1 MIRRNRRLREVPML
15 NTASLP
21 DLIFTVLFFFMI
33 VTHMRTTTSKVQ
45 YALPQGTELKRLV
58 KKSAVTYIYIGRDMP
73 KTTRETSTVVSP
85 NTSTASSMDVSA
97 YKVQLNNRVGTID
110 EVASFVANEKK
121 RMNPDDQVKMTVSIK
136 ADRSTPMYVIN
147 AVKRAVRA
155 GGATRINYSAERES
169 DKLKQNRLICCDFHS
184 FALSLQAN
192 YIIYKNVTS

>member
-1 MIRRNRRLREVPML
+1 MIRRNRRLREVPIL

-73 KTTRETSTVVSP
+73 ETTRETSTVVSP

-97 YKVQLNNRVGTID
+97 YKVQLNNRVGTIG

-169 DKLKQNRLICCDFHS
+169 DKLKQ
-184 FALSLQAN
+184 
-192 YIIYKNVTS
+192 K

>member
-1 MIRRNRRLREVPML
+1 MIRRNRRLREVPIL

-33 VTHMRTTTSKVQ
+33 VTHMRTTTSKVK

-73 KTTRETSTVVSP
+73 ETTRETSTVASH
-85 NTSTASSMDVSA
+85 NTSSVSSMDVSA
-97 YKVQLNNRVGTID
+97 YKVQLNNRVGTIG

-169 DKLKQNRLICCDFHS
+169 DKLKQ
-184 FALSLQAN
+184 
-192 YIIYKNVTS
+192 K

>member
-1 MIRRNRRLREVPML
+1 MIRRNRRLREVPIL

-33 VTHMRTTTSKVQ
+33 VTHMRTTTSKVK

-58 KKSAVTYIYIGRDMP
+58 KKSAVTYIYIGRDLP

-85 NTSTASSMDVSA
+85 NTSSASSMDVSA
-97 YKVQLNNRVGTID
+97 YKVQLNNRVGTIG

-169 DKLKQNRLICCDFHS
+169 DKLKQ
-184 FALSLQAN
+184 
-192 YIIYKNVTS
+192 K

>member
-73 KTTRETSTVVSP
+73 KTMRETSTVVSPNTSSASSP

-97 YKVQLNNRVGTID
+97 YKVQLNNRVGTIG

-169 DKLKQNRLICCDFHS
+169 DKLKQ
-184 FALSLQAN
+184 
-192 YIIYKNVTS
+192 K

>member
-33 VTHMRTTTSKVQ
+33 VTHMRTTTTSKVK

-73 KTTRETSTVVSP
+73 KTTRETSSAASP

-97 YKVQLNNRVGTID
+97 YKVQLNNRVGTIG

-169 DKLKQNRLICCDFHS
+169 DKLKQ
-184 FALSLQAN
+184 
-192 YIIYKNVTS
+192 K

>member
-33 VTHMRTTTSKVQ
+33 VTHMRTTTSKVK

-73 KTTRETSTVVSP
+73 KTTRGTSTVVSP
-85 NTSTASSMDVSA
+85 NTSSAVSPNTSSASSMDVSA
-97 YKVQLNNRVGTID
+97 YKVQLNNRVGTIN

-169 DKLKQNRLICCDFHS
+169 DKLKQ
-184 FALSLQAN
+184 
-192 YIIYKNVTS
+192 K

>member
-73 KTTRETSTVVSP
+73 KNTRETSTVASP
-85 NTSTASSMDVSA
+85 NTSSAVLPNTSSASSMDVSA
-97 YKVQLNNRVGTID
+97 YKVQLNNRVGTIG

-169 DKLKQNRLICCDFHS
+169 DKLKQ
-184 FALSLQAN
+184 
-192 YIIYKNVTS
+192 K

>member
-1 MIRRNRRLREVPML
+1 MIRRNRRLCEVPML

-58 KKSAVTYIYIGRDMP
+58 KKSAVTYIYIGRAMP
-73 KTTRETSTVVSP
+73 ETTRE
-85 NTSTASSMDVSA
+85 MSA
-97 YKVQLNNRVGTID
+97 YKVQLNNRVGSIG

-169 DKLKQNRLICCDFHS
+169 DKLKQ
-184 FALSLQAN
+184 
-192 YIIYKNVTS
+192 K

>member
-1 MIRRNRRLREVPML
+1 MIRRNRRLREVPIL

-33 VTHMRTTTSKVQ
+33 VTHMRTTTSKVK

-73 KTTRETSTVVSP
+73 ETTRETSTVASPNTSSAVSP
-85 NTSTASSMDVSA
+85 NTSSASSMDVSA
-97 YKVQLNNRVGTID
+97 YKVQLNNRVGTIG

-169 DKLKQNRLICCDFHS
+169 DKLKQ
-184 FALSLQAN
+184 
-192 YIIYKNVTS
+192 K

>member
-1 MIRRNRRLREVPML
+1 MIRRNRRLREVPIL

-33 VTHMRTTTSKVQ
+33 VTHMRTTTSKVK

-58 KKSAVTYIYIGRDMP
+58 KKSAVTYIYIGRDMS
-73 KTTRETSTVVSP
+73 KTTRETSTVVSH
-85 NTSTASSMDVSA
+85 NTSSASSMDVSA
-97 YKVQLNNRVGTID
+97 YKVQLNNRVGTIG

-155 GGATRINYSAERES
+155 VGATRINYSAERES
-169 DKLKQNRLICCDFHS
+169 DKLKQ
-184 FALSLQAN
+184 
-192 YIIYKNVTS
+192 K

>member
-33 VTHMRTTTSKVQ
+33 VTHMRTTTSKVK

-73 KTTRETSTVVSP
+73 KNTRETSTVASH
-85 NTSTASSMDVSA
+85 NTSSASLMDVSA
-97 YKVQLNNRVGTID
+97 YKVQLNNRVGSID

-169 DKLKQNRLICCDFHS
+169 DKLKQ
-184 FALSLQAN
+184 
-192 YIIYKNVTS
+192 K

>member
-33 VTHMRTTTSKVQ
+33 VTHMRTTTSKVK

-73 KTTRETSTVVSP
+73 ETTRETSTVASP
-85 NTSTASSMDVSA
+85 NTSSASSMDVSA

-169 DKLKQNRLICCDFHS
+169 DKLKQ
-184 FALSLQAN
+184 
-192 YIIYKNVTS
+192 K

>member
-33 VTHMRTTTSKVQ
+33 VTHMRTTTSKVK

-58 KKSAVTYIYIGRDMP
+58 KKSAVTYIYIGRAMP
-73 KTTRETSTVVSP
+73 ETTRETSTVVSP
-85 NTSTASSMDVSA
+85 NTSSASSMDVSA
-97 YKVQLNNRVGTID
+97 YKVQLNNRVGTIG

-169 DKLKQNRLICCDFHS
+169 DKLKQ
-184 FALSLQAN
+184 
-192 YIIYKNVTS
+192 K

>member
-85 NTSTASSMDVSA
+85 NTSSASSMDVSA
-97 YKVQLNNRVGTID
+97 YKVQLNNRVGTIG

-169 DKLKQNRLICCDFHS
+169 DKLKQ
-184 FALSLQAN
+184 
-192 YIIYKNVTS
+192 K

>member
-73 KTTRETSTVVSP
+73 ETTCETSTVASP
-85 NTSTASSMDVSA
+85 NTSSAVSHNTSSASSMDVSA
-97 YKVQLNNRVGTID
+97 YKVQLNNRVGTIG

-169 DKLKQNRLICCDFHS
+169 DKLKQ
-184 FALSLQAN
+184 
-192 YIIYKNVTS
+192 K

>member
-1 MIRRNRRLREVPML
+1 MIRRNRRLREVPIL

-33 VTHMRTTTSKVQ
+33 VTHMRTTTSKVK

-58 KKSAVTYIYIGRDMP
+58 KKSAVTYIYIGRAMP
-73 KTTRETSTVVSP
+73 ETTRETSSAASP
-85 NTSTASSMDVSA
+85 NTSSAVLPNTSSASLMDVSA
-97 YKVQLNNRVGTID
+97 YKVQLNNRVGSID

-169 DKLKQNRLICCDFHS
+169 DKLKQ
-184 FALSLQAN
+184 
-192 YIIYKNVTS
+192 K

>member
-1 MIRRNRRLREVPML
+1 MIRRNRRLREVPIL

-58 KKSAVTYIYIGRDMP
+58 KKSAVTYIYIGRAMP
-73 KTTRETSTVVSP
+73 ETTRETSTVVSPNTSSASSP

-97 YKVQLNNRVGTID
+97 YKVQLNNRVGTIG

-169 DKLKQNRLICCDFHS
+169 DKLKQ
-184 FALSLQAN
+184 
-192 YIIYKNVTS
+192 K

>member
-33 VTHMRTTTSKVQ
+33 VTHMRTTTSKVK

-85 NTSTASSMDVSA
+85 NTSSASSMDVSA
-97 YKVQLNNRVGTID
+97 YKVQLNNRVGTIG

-169 DKLKQNRLICCDFHS
+169 DKLKQ
-184 FALSLQAN
+184 
-192 YIIYKNVTS
+192 K

>member
-58 KKSAVTYIYIGRDMP
+58 KKSAVTYIYIGRAMP
-73 KTTRETSTVVSP
+73 ETTRETSTVASP
-85 NTSTASSMDVSA
+85 NTSSASSMDVSA
-97 YKVQLNNRVGTID
+97 YKVQLNNRVGTIG

-169 DKLKQNRLICCDFHS
+169 DKFKQ
-184 FALSLQAN
+184 
-192 YIIYKNVTS
+192 K

>member
-1 MIRRNRRLREVPML
+1 MIRRSIDRSVPTL
-15 NTASLP
+15 NTSSLP

-58 KKSAVTYIYIGRDMP
+58 KKSAVTYIYIGRAMSE
-73 KTTRETSTVVSP
+73 TTRETSTVVSP
-85 NTSTASSMDVSA
+85 NTSSAVLPNTSSASSMDVSA
-97 YKVQLNNRVGTID
+97 YKVQLNNRVGTIG

-169 DKLKQNRLICCDFHS
+169 DKLKQ
-184 FALSLQAN
+184 
-192 YIIYKNVTS
+192 K

>member
-33 VTHMRTTTSKVQ
+33 VTHMRTTTSKVK

-85 NTSTASSMDVSA
+85 NTSSASSMDVSA
-97 YKVQLNNRVGTID
+97 YKVQLNNRVGTIG

-136 ADRSTPMYVIN
+136 ADRSTPIYVIN

-169 DKLKQNRLICCDFHS
+169 DKLKQ
-184 FALSLQAN
+184 
-192 YIIYKNVTS
+192 K

>member
-1 MIRRNRRLREVPML
+1 MIRRNRRLREVPIL

-58 KKSAVTYIYIGRDMP
+58 KKSAVTYIYIGRAMP
-73 KTTRETSTVVSP
+73 ETTRETSTVVSP
-85 NTSTASSMDVSA
+85 NTSSAVLPNISSASSMDVSA
-97 YKVQLNNRVGTID
+97 YKVQLNNRVGTIG

-169 DKLKQNRLICCDFHS
+169 DKLKQ
-184 FALSLQAN
+184 
-192 YIIYKNVTS
+192 K

>member
-1 MIRRNRRLREVPML
+1 MIRRNRRLREVPIL

-33 VTHMRTTTSKVQ
+33 VTHMRTTTSKVK

-73 KTTRETSTVVSP
+73 KTTRETSTVVSPNTSSASSP

-169 DKLKQNRLICCDFHS
+169 DKLKQ
-184 FALSLQAN
+184 
-192 YIIYKNVTS
+192 K

>member
-1 MIRRNRRLREVPML
+1 MIRRNRRLHEVPML

-33 VTHMRTTTSKVQ
+33 VTHMRTTTRKVQ

-58 KKSAVTYIYIGRDMP
+58 KKSAVTYIYIGRAMP
-73 KTTRETSTVVSP
+73 ETTRETSTVASP
-85 NTSTASSMDVSA
+85 NTSSASSMDVSA

-169 DKLKQNRLICCDFHS
+169 DKLKQ
-184 FALSLQAN
+184 
-192 YIIYKNVTS
+192 K

>member
-33 VTHMRTTTSKVQ
+33 VTHMRTTTSKVK

-58 KKSAVTYIYIGRDMP
+58 KKSAVTYIYIGRAMP
-73 KTTRETSTVVSP
+73 ETTRETSTVASP
-85 NTSTASSMDVSA
+85 NTSSASSMDVSA

-169 DKLKQNRLICCDFHS
+169 DKLKQ
-184 FALSLQAN
+184 
-192 YIIYKNVTS
+192 K

>member
-45 YALPQGTELKRLV
+45 YALPQGTELTRLV
-58 KKSAVTYIYIGRDMP
+58 KKSAVTYIYIGRAMP
-73 KTTRETSTVVSP
+73 ETTRE
-85 NTSTASSMDVSA
+85 MSA
-97 YKVQLNNRVGTID
+97 YKVQLNNRVGTIG

-169 DKLKQNRLICCDFHS
+169 DKLKQ
-184 FALSLQAN
+184 
-192 YIIYKNVTS
+192 K

>member
-58 KKSAVTYIYIGRDMP
+58 KKSAVTYIYIGRAMP
-73 KTTRETSTVVSP
+73 ETTRE
-85 NTSTASSMDVSA
+85 MSA
-97 YKVQLNNRVGTID
+97 YKVQLNNRVGTIG

-169 DKLKQNRLICCDFHS
+169 DKLNQK
-184 FALSLQAN
+184 
-192 YIIYKNVTS
+192 

>member
-33 VTHMRTTTSKVQ
+33 VTHMRTTTSKVK

-73 KTTRETSTVVSP
+73 ENTRETSTVASP
-85 NTSTASSMDVSA
+85 NTSSAVLPNTSSASSMDVSA
-97 YKVQLNNRVGTID
+97 YKVQLNNRVGTIG

-169 DKLKQNRLICCDFHS
+169 DKLKQ
-184 FALSLQAN
+184 
-192 YIIYKNVTS
+192 K

>member
-33 VTHMRTTTSKVQ
+33 VTHMRTTTSKVK
-45 YALPQGTELKRLV
+45 YALPQGTELKRLA

-85 NTSTASSMDVSA
+85 NTSSAVLPNTSSASSMDVSA

-169 DKLKQNRLICCDFHS
+169 DKLKQ
-184 FALSLQAN
+184 
-192 YIIYKNVTS
+192 K

>member
-33 VTHMRTTTSKVQ
+33 VTHMRTTTSKVK

-58 KKSAVTYIYIGRDMP
+58 KKSAVTYIYIGRAMP
-73 KTTRETSTVVSP
+73 ETTRETSTVVSP
-85 NTSTASSMDVSA
+85 NTSSAVSPNTSSASSMDVSA
-97 YKVQLNNRVGTID
+97 YKVQLNNRVGTIG

-147 AVKRAVRA
+147 AVKKAVRA

-169 DKLKQNRLICCDFHS
+169 DKLKQ
-184 FALSLQAN
+184 
-192 YIIYKNVTS
+192 K

>member
-45 YALPQGTELKRLV
+45 YALPQGTELKRLL
-58 KKSAVTYIYIGRDMP
+58 KKSAVTYIYIGRAMP
-73 KTTRETSTVVSP
+73 ETTRETSTVVSP
-85 NTSTASSMDVSA
+85 NTSSAVSPNTSSASSMDVSA

-169 DKLKQNRLICCDFHS
+169 DKLKQ
-184 FALSLQAN
+184 
-192 YIIYKNVTS
+192 K

>member
-1 MIRRNRRLREVPML
+1 MIRRNRRLREVPIL

-33 VTHMRTTTSKVQ
+33 VTHMRTTTSKVK

-73 KTTRETSTVVSP
+73 KTTRETSTVASP
-85 NTSTASSMDVSA
+85 NTSSAVLPNTSSASSMDVSA
-97 YKVQLNNRVGTID
+97 YKVQLNNRVGTIG

-169 DKLKQNRLICCDFHS
+169 DKLKQ
-184 FALSLQAN
+184 
-192 YIIYKNVTS
+192 K

>member
-73 KTTRETSTVVSP
+73 KTTRETSSAASP
-85 NTSTASSMDVSA
+85 NTSSASSMDVSA
-97 YKVQLNNRVGTID
+97 YKVQLNNRVGTIG

-169 DKLKQNRLICCDFHS
+169 DKLKQ
-184 FALSLQAN
+184 
-192 YIIYKNVTS
+192 K

>member
-33 VTHMRTTTSKVQ
+33 VTHMRTTTSKVK

-73 KTTRETSTVVSP
+73 KTTRETSSVASP
-85 NTSTASSMDVSA
+85 NTSSAVLPNTSSASSMDVSA
-97 YKVQLNNRVGTID
+97 YKVQLNNRVGTIG

-169 DKLKQNRLICCDFHS
+169 DKLKQ
-184 FALSLQAN
+184 
-192 YIIYKNVTS
+192 K

>member
-1 MIRRNRRLREVPML
+1 MIRRNRRLREVSML

-33 VTHMRTTTSKVQ
+33 VTHMRTTTSKVK

-73 KTTRETSTVVSP
+73 KTTRETSTVVSPNTSSASSP

-169 DKLKQNRLICCDFHS
+169 DKLKQ
-184 FALSLQAN
+184 
-192 YIIYKNVTS
+192 K

>member
-1 MIRRNRRLREVPML
+1 MIRRNRRLREVPIL

-33 VTHMRTTTSKVQ
+33 VTHMRTTTSKVK

-58 KKSAVTYIYIGRDMP
+58 KKSAVTYIYIGRAMP
-73 KTTRETSTVVSP
+73 ETTRE
-85 NTSTASSMDVSA
+85 MSA
-97 YKVQLNNRVGTID
+97 YKVQLNNRVGTIG

-169 DKLKQNRLICCDFHS
+169 DKLKQ
-184 FALSLQAN
+184 
-192 YIIYKNVTS
+192 K